1 MKQIVVFA
9 NYSVVVFANYL
20 RWKNKECLA
29 SRKSGVPGGYEGS
42 EFLTQLHKETAKK
55 EVQSASGGCW
65 GSGGSPQL

>member
-1 MKQIVVFA
+1 MKQIVVLPNSLIVVFA
-9 NYSVVVFANYL
+9 NYLS
-20 RWKNKECLA
+20 WKNKECLA

-55 EVQSASGGCW
+55 EVQDTSCW